1 MSDLEQIVAIVRDL
15 VIIFCAITLTVVFL
29 WICVKL
35 NGVIQ
40 PLRRTSHNI
49 ESVVDKM
56 SGAGNIWTGLANGMA
71 LISRVKDKSD

>member
-1 MSDLEQIVAIVRDL
+1 MSDLEQIVAIIRDF

-29 WICVKL
+29 WVCLKL

-49 ESVVDKM
+49 ESGVNQM
-56 SGAGNIWTGLANGMA
+56 
-71 LISRVKDKSD
+71 R